1 MSGVC
6 DQEHLISLTEGSLNH
21 MAELNARDAKLVQFL
36 NEAHAKEAE
45 LEADLTAHI
54 SLTQKAPYKKRLQQH
69 LTETRSHKRRVA
81 QRIKQLGGQA
91 SGGVRAPGVPSAVG
105 ELAGKGIAAV
115 KGQVGV
121 ARAALTEQA
130 ETHLR
135 NAREELREEWVE
147 IGTYT
152 TIESLATE
160 VGDKET
166 AQLARDIRRDEEKT
180 ARYLE
185 KLIPQLVK
193 DVVKNE
199 IPRDQRAQSGRSRRS
214 SSRKRSTASRSTSS
228 RSRKSSSSSRSTS
241 SRSRKSSTTSR
252 SGSSNGRSRTTS
264 ARKTARKAA
273 SGARRATKAAA
284 TGARSGAKAAST
296 SAKRSAAGSR
306 SRNGRSRSGG
316 RKTTG
321 SRS

>member
-1 MSGVC
+1 
-6 DQEHLISLTEGSLNH
+6 
-21 MAELNARDAKLVQFL
+21 MAELNARDAKLIQFL

-54 SLTQKAPYKKRLQQH
+54 SLTQKAPYKKRLQEH
-69 LTETRSHKRRVA
+69 LKETRDHKRRVA

-91 SGGVRAPGVPSAVG
+91 TEGVRAPGVPSG
-105 ELAGKGIAAV
+105 IGGLAGKGIAAV

-147 IGTYT
+147 IATYT
-152 TIESLATE
+152 IIEALANE
-160 VGDKET
+160 VSDKDT
-166 AQLARDIRRDEEKT
+166 AKLARDIRRDEEKT

-193 DVVKNE
+193 DLVKNE
-199 IPRDQRAQSGRSRRS
+199 IPREQRVQSGRSRRS
-214 SSRKRSTASRSTSS
+214 PQTRRRSA
-228 RSRKSSSSSRSTS
+228 SSSSRSGSPSRSRSSS
-241 SRSRKSSTTSR
+241 SRSSTAGSSSS
-252 SGSSNGRSRTTS
+252 SGSRTS

-273 SGARRATKAAA
+273 SGARRTTKAAA

-296 SAKRSAAGSR
+296 SARRSAGGSR
-306 SRNGRSRSGG
+306 GGSTNGRSRSGS
-316 RKTTG
+316 RSTSG

>member
-1 MSGVC
+1 
-6 DQEHLISLTEGSLNH
+6 

-54 SLTQKAPYKKRLQQH
+54 SLTQKAPYKKRLQEH
-69 LTETRSHKRRVA
+69 LKETRDHKRRVA

-91 SGGVRAPGVPSAVG
+91 SSGLRAPGVPDAVG

-115 KGQVGV
+115 KGQVGI

-152 TIESLATE
+152 AIETFATE

-166 AQLARDIRRDEEKT
+166 AQLVRDIRRDEEKT

-193 DVVKNE
+193 DVVKSE
-199 IPRDQRAQSGRSRRS
+199 IPRDQRAQTGRSRRS
-214 SSRKRSTASRSTSS
+214 TSRRRSSSTPSR
-228 RSRKSSSSSRSTS
+228 SSSSSRPG
-241 SRSRKSSTTSR
+241 
-252 SGSSNGRSRTTS
+252 SGTS
-264 ARKTARKAA
+264 ARSTARKAA

-284 TGARSGAKAAST
+284 TGARSGAKAASS
-296 SAKRSAAGSR
+296 SARRSAAGSHGG
-306 SRNGRSRSGG
+306 SSSNGRSRSSSSSRSRSGS
-316 RKTTG
+316 RKTAS

>member
-1 MSGVC
+1 
-6 DQEHLISLTEGSLNH
+6 

-54 SLTQKAPYKKRLQQH
+54 SLTEKAPYKKRLQQH

-81 QRIKQLGGQA
+81 QRIKQLGGEA
-91 SGGVRAPGVPSAVG
+91 SEGVRAPGIPSGLG

-147 IGTYT
+147 IATYT
-152 TIESLATE
+152 TIDALATE

-166 AQLARDIRRDEEKT
+166 AKLAREIRRDEEKT

-199 IPRDQRAQSGRSRRS
+199 IPRDQRTQSGRSRSS
-214 SSRKRSTASRSTSS
+214 SSRRSTSS
-228 RSRKSSSSSRSTS
+228 RKRTSSKS
-241 SRSRKSSTTSR
+241 SRSRKSSTTA
-252 SGSSNGRSRTTS
+252 RSRKSSTS
-264 ARKTARKAA
+264 ASKTARKAA

-284 TGARSGAKAAST
+284 TGARSGAKAART
-296 SAKRSAAGSR
+296 SARRSAAGSR
-306 SRNGRSRSGG
+306 GGSSTNGRARSSSRKTANSRS
-316 RKTTG
+316 
-321 SRS
+321 

>member
-1 MSGVC
+1 MVTSPIPGYVNCRCRFSNRLDACTNSQSKGVP
-6 DQEHLISLTEGSLNH
+6 S

-54 SLTQKAPYKKRLQQH
+54 SLTQKAPYKKRLQEH
-69 LTETRSHKRRVA
+69 LKETRDHKRRVA

-91 SGGVRAPGVPSAVG
+91 TSGVRAPGVPDAVG

-121 ARAALTEQA
+121 ARAALTEQG

-147 IGTYT
+147 IGLYT
-152 TIESLATE
+152 TIDALATE
-160 VGDKET
+160 VGDRET

-199 IPRDQRAQSGRSRRS
+199 IPRDQRAQSGGRRRSSTKRRSSRPASRSS
-214 SSRKRSTASRSTSS
+214 SSRKTSARKS
-228 RSRKSSSSSRSTS
+228 SSRKSSG
-241 SRSRKSSTTSR
+241 RKSTARKTSTT
-252 SGSSNGRSRTTS
+252 

-284 TGARSGAKAAST
+284 TGARSGAKAAS
-296 SAKRSAAGSR
+296 S
-306 SRNGRSRSGG
+306 
-316 RKTTG
+316 
-321 SRS
+321 

>member
-1 MSGVC
+1 
-6 DQEHLISLTEGSLNH
+6 
-21 MAELNARDAKLVQFL
+21 MAELNARDAKVVQFL

-54 SLTQKAPYKKRLQQH
+54 SLTQKAPYKKRLQEH
-69 LTETRSHKRRVA
+69 LKETRDHKRRVA
-81 QRIKQLGGQA
+81 QRIKKLGGQA
-91 SGGVRAPGVPSAVG
+91 SSGVRAPGVPGAVG

-147 IGTYT
+147 IATYT
-152 TIESLATE
+152 AIEAFATE

-166 AQLARDIRRDEEKT
+166 AQLAREIRRDEEKT

-193 DVVKNE
+193 DVVKAE
-199 IPRDQRAQSGRSRRS
+199 IPRDQRAQTGRSRRS
-214 SSRKRSTASRSTSS
+214 TSRRRTTGSSARSSSASS
-228 RSRKSSSSSRSTS
+228 RSRST
-241 SRSRKSSTTSR
+241 
-252 SGSSNGRSRTTS
+252 GAS
-264 ARKTARKAA
+264 ARRTARKAA
-273 SGARRATKAAA
+273 SGARRATTAAT

-296 SAKRSAAGSR
+296 SARRSAAGSR
-306 SRNGRSRSGG
+306 GGSGNGRSRSGS
-316 RKTTG
+316 G
-321 SRS
+321 SSARS

>member
-1 MSGVC
+1 
-6 DQEHLISLTEGSLNH
+6 

-54 SLTQKAPYKKRLQQH
+54 SLTTKAPYKKRLQQH

-91 SGGVRAPGVPSAVG
+91 TQGVRAPGVPDAVG

-115 KGQVGV
+115 KGQVGM

-147 IGTYT
+147 IGLYT
-152 TIESLATE
+152 TIEALATE
-160 VGDKET
+160 VGDKDT
-166 AQLARDIRRDEEKT
+166 AKLARDIRRDEEKT

-199 IPRDQRAQSGRSRRS
+199 IPRDQRAQSGGRRRS
-214 SSRKRSTASRSTSS
+214 SAKRRSST
-228 RSRKSSSSSRSTS
+228 SSSSRTPRARGSSWSPPWRTS
-241 SRSRKSSTTSR
+241 SPASRAPSTR
-252 SGSSNGRSRTTS
+252 TS
-264 ARKTARKAA
+264 AVLAVAEEQLLEPPHVSAQDRAQGRLGRA
-273 SGARRATKAAA
+273 SRDQGCVDRRTLRREGRVDLGQAFGRGLARRVEQRPFAVEQ
-284 TGARSGAKAAST
+284 RPLEQL
-296 SAKRSAAGSR
+296 
-306 SRNGRSRSGG
+306 
-316 RKTTG
+316 
-321 SRS
+321 

>member
-1 MSGVC
+1 
-6 DQEHLISLTEGSLNH
+6 
-21 MAELNARDAKLVQFL
+21 MAELMARDAKLVQFL

-69 LTETRSHKRRVA
+69 LKETRNHKRRVA

-91 SGGVRAPGVPSAVG
+91 TEGVRAPGVPTGVG

-115 KGQVGV
+115 KGQLGV

-152 TIESLATE
+152 VIESLANE
-160 VGDKET
+160 VGDKDT
-166 AQLARDIRRDEEKT
+166 ARLAREIRREEEKT
-180 ARYLE
+180 ASYLE
-185 KLIPQLVK
+185 RLIPQLVK
-193 DVVKNE
+193 DVVKAE
-199 IPRDQRAQSGRSRRS
+199 IPRDQRAQSGRRR
-214 SSRKRSTASRSTSS
+214 R
-228 RSRKSSSSSRSTS
+228 
-241 SRSRKSSTTSR
+241 STTSR
-252 SGSSNGRSRTTS
+252 SRSTTSRSRSSSGSATTK

-273 SGARRATKAAA
+273 SGTRRATKAAA
-284 TGARSGAKAAST
+284 TGARSGASAART
-296 SAKRSAAGSR
+296 SARRSAAASKGGS
-306 SRNGRSRSGG
+306 SNGRSRSSA
-316 RKTTG
+316 RKTTA
-321 SRS
+321 SRA

>member
-1 MSGVC
+1 
-6 DQEHLISLTEGSLNH
+6 

-91 SGGVRAPGVPSAVG
+91 TEGVRAPGVPSGLG
-105 ELAGKGIAAV
+105 ELAGKGFAAV

-147 IGTYT
+147 IGLYT
-152 TIESLATE
+152 TIETFANE
-160 VGDKET
+160 VGDKDT
-166 AQLARDIRRDEEKT
+166 AKLAREIRRDEEKT
-180 ARYLE
+180 ASYLE

-193 DVVKNE
+193 EVVKNE

-214 SSRKRSTASRSTSS
+214 SSRKRSTSSTSRSRSTKSRSRSS
-228 RSRKSSSSSRSTS
+228 SSSSSSRKSSSSRSRS
-241 SRSRKSSTTSR
+241 
-252 SGSSNGRSRTTS
+252 TS

-284 TGARSGAKAAST
+284 TGARSGAKAAKT
-296 SAKRSAAGSR
+296 SARRSAAGSKA
-306 SRNGRSRSGG
+306 STNGRSRSGS
-316 RKTTG
+316 RKTAS

>member
-1 MSGVC
+1 
-6 DQEHLISLTEGSLNH
+6 

-54 SLTQKAPYKKRLQQH
+54 NLTQKAPYKKKLQEH
-69 LTETRSHKRRVA
+69 LKETRDHKRRVA

-91 SGGVRAPGVPSAVG
+91 SQGVRAPGVPDAVG
-105 ELAGKGIAAV
+105 ELAGKGVAAV
-115 KGQVGV
+115 KGQLGV

-152 TIESLATE
+152 AIEAFATE
-160 VGDKET
+160 VGDKDT
-166 AQLARDIRRDEEKT
+166 AKLARDIRRDEEKT

-193 DVVKNE
+193 EVVKNE
-199 IPRDQRAQSGRSRRS
+199 IPRDQRAQSGGRRRS
-214 SSRKRSTASRSTSS
+214 ASSRSRSTSS
-228 RSRKSSSSSRSTS
+228 RRSSSSSS
-241 SRSRKSSTTSR
+241 S
-252 SGSSNGRSRTTS
+252 SSNGRSRSTTSS
-264 ARKTARKAA
+264 ARKTAKKAA
-273 SGARRATKAAA
+273 KTARRTTKAAA

-306 SRNGRSRSGG
+306 GATKSSSGRTRSSSNGRSRSSSS
-316 RKTTG
+316 RKSS

>member
-1 MSGVC
+1 
-6 DQEHLISLTEGSLNH
+6 

-54 SLTQKAPYKKRLQQH
+54 SLTEKAPYKKRLQQH
-69 LTETRSHKRRVA
+69 LKETRDHKRRVA

-91 SGGVRAPGVPSAVG
+91 TSGVRAPGVPDAVG

-152 TIESLATE
+152 AIEALATE
-160 VGDKET
+160 VGDKDT

-193 DVVKNE
+193 ELVKNE
-199 IPRDQRAQSGRSRRS
+199 IPRDQRAQSGRSRRTTSRRRPS
-214 SSRKRSTASRSTSS
+214 SSTSRSRSSRSTSG
-228 RSRKSSSSSRSTS
+228 RSRSSSSSR
-241 SRSRKSSTTSR
+241 
-252 SGSSNGRSRTTS
+252 GTS

-306 SRNGRSRSGG
+306 GGSSNGRSRSSSNGRSRSTS

>member
-1 MSGVC
+1 
-6 DQEHLISLTEGSLNH
+6 

-54 SLTQKAPYKKRLQQH
+54 NLTQKAPYKKRLQQH
-69 LTETRSHKRRVA
+69 LKETRDHKRRVA

-91 SGGVRAPGVPSAVG
+91 TQGVRAPGVPDAVG
-105 ELAGKGIAAV
+105 ELAGKGVAAV
-115 KGQVGV
+115 KGQIGM

-135 NAREELREEWVE
+135 NAREELREEYVE

-152 TIESLATE
+152 AIEALSNE
-160 VGDKET
+160 VGDRDT
-166 AQLARDIRRDEEKT
+166 AKLAREIRRDEQKT
-180 ARYLE
+180 ADYLE
-185 KLIPQLVK
+185 RLIPQLIK

-214 SSRKRSTASRSTSS
+214 SRSRARTSASS
-228 RSRKSSSSSRSTS
+228 RSRSSASSRSSSSSRKSSTS
-241 SRSRKSSTTSR
+241 SSS
-252 SGSSNGRSRTTS
+252 GS
-264 ARKTARKAA
+264 ARKT
-273 SGARRATKAAA
+273 ARRATKAAA
-284 TGARSGAKAAST
+284 TGARSGVKAART
-296 SAKRSAAGSR
+296 SARRSAAGSR
-306 SRNGRSRSGG
+306 AGSSSNGRSRSGSS
-316 RKTTG
+316 RKAT

>member
-1 MSGVC
+1 
-6 DQEHLISLTEGSLNH
+6 

-45 LEADLTAHI
+45 LETDLTAHI

-91 SGGVRAPGVPSAVG
+91 TEGVRAPGVPSGIG

-152 TIESLATE
+152 TIETLATE

-166 AQLARDIRRDEEKT
+166 AKLAREIRRDEEKT
-180 ARYLE
+180 AAYLA

-214 SSRKRSTASRSTSS
+214 SSRKSSSSGSRSTTSRSRSSSSASPRKSSSGRKSTSS
-228 RSRKSSSSSRSTS
+228 RSRS
-241 SRSRKSSTTSR
+241 
-252 SGSSNGRSRTTS
+252 TS

-284 TGARSGAKAAST
+284 TGARSGAKAART
-296 SAKRSAAGSR
+296 SARRSAAGSR
-306 SRNGRSRSGG
+306 STSNGRSRSGS
-316 RKTTG
+316 RKTAS

>member
-1 MSGVC
+1 
-6 DQEHLISLTEGSLNH
+6 
-21 MAELNARDAKLVQFL
+21 MAELIARDAKLVQFL

-54 SLTQKAPYKKRLQQH
+54 SLTEKAPYKKRLQQH
-69 LTETRSHKRRVA
+69 LKETRDHKRRVA
-81 QRIKQLGGQA
+81 QRIKRLGGQA
-91 SGGVRAPGVPSAVG
+91 TEGVRAPGVPSGLG

-152 TIESLATE
+152 VIESLANE

-214 SSRKRSTASRSTSS
+214 TSRRRTSSSAGRSTSS
-228 RSRKSSSSSRSTS
+228 RKST
-241 SRSRKSSTTSR
+241 
-252 SGSSNGRSRTTS
+252 
-264 ARKTARKAA
+264 RKTARRAA

-296 SAKRSAAGSR
+296 SAKRSAAGSK
-306 SRNGRSRSGG
+306 STNGRSRSSSNGRSRASS
-316 RKTTG
+316 RKTTS

>member
-1 MSGVC
+1 
-6 DQEHLISLTEGSLNH
+6 

-54 SLTQKAPYKKRLQQH
+54 SLTEKAPYKKRLQQH
-69 LTETRSHKRRVA
+69 LKETRDHKRRVA
-81 QRIKQLGGQA
+81 QRIKRLGGQA
-91 SGGVRAPGVPSAVG
+91 TEGVRAPGVPSGLG

-152 TIESLATE
+152 VIESLANE

-214 SSRKRSTASRSTSS
+214 TSRRRTSTSSGRSTSS
-228 RSRKSSSSSRSTS
+228 R
-241 SRSRKSSTTSR
+241 
-252 SGSSNGRSRTTS
+252 
-264 ARKTARKAA
+264 KTARRAA

-296 SAKRSAAGSR
+296 SAKRSAAGSK
-306 SRNGRSRSGG
+306 SSNGRSRSSNGRSRSSS
-316 RKTTG
+316 RKTTS

>member
-1 MSGVC
+1 
-6 DQEHLISLTEGSLNH
+6 

-69 LTETRSHKRRVA
+69 LTETRNHKRRVA

-91 SGGVRAPGVPSAVG
+91 TEGVRAPGVPTGVG

-115 KGQVGV
+115 KGQIGV

-147 IGTYT
+147 IGLYT
-152 TIESLATE
+152 TIEALANE
-160 VGDKET
+160 VGDKDT
-166 AQLARDIRRDEEKT
+166 AKLAREIRRDEEKT
-180 ARYLE
+180 ANYLTR
-185 KLIPQLVK
+185 LIPQLVK
-193 DVVKNE
+193 DVAKAE
-199 IPRDQRAQSGRSRRS
+199 IPRDQRDGGRSRRS
-214 SSRKRSTASRSTSS
+214 SSRRRST
-228 RSRKSSSSSRSTS
+228 SSSSRSRSSS
-241 SRSRKSSTTSR
+241 SRSRSSSSRSR
-252 SGSSNGRSRTTS
+252 SGSSSRSRSTTSS

-273 SGARRATKAAA
+273 SGARRTTKAAA
-284 TGARSGAKAAST
+284 TGARSGAKAAKT
-296 SAKRSAAGSR
+296 SARRSAAGSR
-306 SRNGRSRSGG
+306 GGSSNGRSRSGS
-316 RKTTG
+316 RKTAS

>member
-1 MSGVC
+1 
-6 DQEHLISLTEGSLNH
+6 

-54 SLTQKAPYKKRLQQH
+54 NLTQKAPYKKKLQEH
-69 LTETRSHKRRVA
+69 LKETRDHKRRVA

-91 SGGVRAPGVPSAVG
+91 SQGVRAPGVPDAVG
-105 ELAGKGIAAV
+105 ELAGKGVAAV

-152 TIESLATE
+152 TIEALATE
-160 VGDKET
+160 VGDRDT
-166 AQLARDIRRDEEKT
+166 AKLARDIRRDEEKT

-199 IPRDQRAQSGRSRRS
+199 IPRDQRAQSGGRRRS
-214 SSRKRSTASRSTSS
+214 SAKRRSTSSSSSSSSRSRSSSSSSSS
-228 RSRKSSSSSRSTS
+228 RSRKSSSSSR
-241 SRSRKSSTTSR
+241 
-252 SGSSNGRSRTTS
+252 GTS

-296 SAKRSAAGSR
+296 SAK
-306 SRNGRSRSGG
+306 
-316 RKTTG
+316 
-321 SRS
+321 

>member
-1 MSGVC
+1 
-6 DQEHLISLTEGSLNH
+6 

-54 SLTQKAPYKKRLQQH
+54 SLTQKAPYKKRLQEH
-69 LTETRSHKRRVA
+69 LKETRDHKRRVA

-91 SGGVRAPGVPSAVG
+91 TEGVRAPGVPSGVG

-152 TIESLATE
+152 AIEALAKE
-160 VGDKET
+160 VGDRDT

-193 DVVKNE
+193 EVVKNE
-199 IPRDQRAQSGRSRRS
+199 IPRDQRSQSGRSRRS
-214 SSRKRSTASRSTSS
+214 SSKKRR
-228 RSRKSSSSSRSTS
+228 SSSSSRSRS
-241 SRSRKSSTTSR
+241 SSSTSAR
-252 SGSSNGRSRTTS
+252 KS
-264 ARKTARKAA
+264 ARKTARKAGSTA
-273 SGARRATKAAA
+273 RKAGSTARRATKAAT
-284 TGARSGAKAAST
+284 TGARSGAKAAKT
-296 SAKRSAAGSR
+296 SARRSAAGSR
-306 SRNGRSRSGG
+306 GGSSNGRSRSSS
-316 RKTTG
+316 RKSTSS